1 LVRSFAAV
9 VLIAC
14 AAFWFARGAHTGW
27 SQHQVPITGVDE
39 VTGLEFVHY
48 EDRYVPGVEW
58 PIAGLLVAVGL
69 FGASFLFRSNSNPPA

>member
-1 LVRSFAAV
+1 M
-9 VLIAC
+9 
-14 AAFWFARGAHTGW
+14 
-27 SQHQVPITGVDE
+27 PITGVDE
-39 VTGLEFVHY
+39 VTGLEFVRY